1 MFPSAPAPTRRCH
14 VDDPGHALVRCA
26 KPCDRLHQA
35 CGHACNKL
43 CHQPCGQCPVI
54 LPEAGPLRCGHM
66 IKNVQCW
73 R

>member
-1 MFPSAPAPTRRCH
+1 M
-14 VDDPGHALVRCA
+14 VRCA